1 MGKSINISKYLNRA
15 VTSAKGFIVNKIS
28 SQLGGRLNLADLISN
43 FGATNVSSSQTE
55 AVAKLL
61 DKSPFTPKKST
72 QQAWKD
78 KDKLGFRHI
87 QYPQDL
93 TGNELGNWMLFF
105 MISNFGG
112 DAGGVMDLH
121 VANRLKFNVGW
132 ETDYSSGVDT
142 PEGGDFAQFDKIRQ
156 QYKDKGIKIP
166 DVNMTNFNLP
176 QAGKRLVTGAVALY
190 MPPDIKVSYGQEWA
204 PESTETSG
212 DLAHLIKKL
221 QENKSSGIQ
230 DNVIKTVAKHGFGM
244 TLKLFKNAVG
254 ATTETLGLGD
264 ITKVYGKHRGYAL
277 NTHKEQFYEGP
288 TFREFSYQFK
298 FWPRNQEETSAAQNI
313 ILLFKYHMHPWK
325 DSTVE
330 DRLFRVPSE
339 FEIHY
344 LHNTGRNVALPRISR
359 CALKK
364 VDVSYTPEG
373 GNFKT
378 FDDHS
383 PVCYTLDLNF
393 VELEYMTKDKM
404 AEGY

>member
-15 VTSAKGFIVNKIS
+15 VTNAKGFIVNKIT
-28 SQLGGRLNLADLISN
+28 SQIGGRLNLADLISN

-55 AVAKLL
+55 AVAQLL
-61 DKSPFTPKKST
+61 DKSPFTPKKSA

-78 KDKLGFRHI
+78 QDKLAFRHI
-87 QYPQDL
+87 QYPTEL

-105 MISNFGG
+105 MISNAAG
-112 DAGGVMDLH
+112 DQGGVMDLK
-121 VANRLKFNVGW
+121 VANALKLNPGW
-132 ETDYSSGVDT
+132 GDDPNPHSNTDASYA
-142 PEGGDFAQFDKIRQ
+142 DFDNIRQ
-156 QYKDKGIKIP
+156 QYANKGIKIP

-176 QAGKRLVTGAVALY
+176 QQGKRLVTGAVALY
-190 MPPDIKVSYGQEWA
+190 MPPDIKVSYNQEWA

-212 DLAHLIKKL
+212 DLAHLIKSLHGK
-221 QENKSSGIQ
+221 
-230 DNVIKTVAKHGFGM
+230 DNDTNVVETIAKHGFGIAI
-244 TLKLFKNAVG
+244 KAFKNAVG

-264 ITKVYGKHRGYAL
+264 IVKVYGKHKGYAL

-288 TFREFSYQFK
+288 TFREFTYQFK

-313 ILLFKYHMHPWK
+313 ILMFKYHMHPWK
-325 DSTVE
+325 DSAFE

-344 LHNTGRNVALPRISR
+344 LHNTGRNKALPRISR

-378 FDDHS
+378 FDDNS

-393 VELEYMTKDKM
+393 VELEFMTKDKIF
-404 AEGY
+404 EGY

>member
-15 VTSAKGFIVNKIS
+15 VTSAKGFITNKIS
-28 SQLGGRLNLADLISN
+28 SHIGNLGLADLVSQ
-43 FGATNVSSSQTE
+43 FGATSVNSNDTG
-55 AVAKLL
+55 AVAQLL

-78 KDKLGFRHI
+78 QDKLGFRHI
-87 QYPQDL
+87 QYPLEL

-105 MISNFGG
+105 MISNAGG
-112 DAGGVMDLH
+112 DQGGVMDLK
-121 VANRLKFNVGW
+121 VANALRFDVGY
-132 ETDYSSGVDT
+132 ETTGTSVRNERTGASTFQADAYS
-142 PEGGDFAQFDKIRQ
+142 KIRQ
-156 QYKDKGIKIP
+156 QYADKGIDIP
-166 DVNMTNFNLP
+166 DVNMSNFNLP
-176 QAGKRLVTGAVALY
+176 QQGKRLVTGAVALY

-204 PESTETSG
+204 PEDTNTSG

-221 QENKSSGIQ
+221 HGENSDENIIETIAQSGF
-230 DNVIKTVAKHGFGM
+230 NM
-244 TLKLFKNAVG
+244 TLKMFKNAIG

-264 ITKVYGKHRGYAL
+264 IVKVYGKHKGWAL

-288 TFREFSYQFK
+288 TFREFTYQFK
-298 FWPRNQEETSAAQNI
+298 FWPRNQEETRAAQEI
-313 ILLFKYHMHPWK
+313 VLLFKYHMHPWK
-325 DSTVE
+325 DSASE

-344 LHNTGRNVALPRISR
+344 LHNTGRNKALPRISR

-378 FDDHS
+378 FDDHA

-393 VELEYMTKDKM
+393 VELEYMTKDKIF
-404 AEGY
+404 AGF